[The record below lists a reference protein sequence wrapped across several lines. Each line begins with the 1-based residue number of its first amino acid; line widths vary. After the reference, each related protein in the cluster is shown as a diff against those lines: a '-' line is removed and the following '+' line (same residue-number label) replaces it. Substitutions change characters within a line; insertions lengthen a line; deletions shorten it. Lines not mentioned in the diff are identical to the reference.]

1 MHKGSI
7 LAADIGG
14 TNVRLGAYHDGALV
28 GSARFSTKT
37 DGALLNLMHGFAE
50 GMAMPPE
57 VVVAAAAGPVANNAV
72 ELTNAKQTLCG
83 AELQDAT
90 GAKEARIINDF
101 AAAAW
106 ATLAPLPEHLQ
117 VLQGAE
123 TPPEGTRLVIG
134 PGTGLGVGALAHVE
148 GRYASLPGEGG
159 HVGIAPRTRQ
169 ELEIFEALRA
179 HWPEVFFGDSLVI
192 EAEGILSGTGL
203 PFLYRAVQDVH
214 GGGVS
219 APDAADIM
227 RLAKHQEDTCAV
239 TTVEVFKAHLAKVA
253 GDQALALNA
262 AGVFLVGGVAMKNAW
277 LFDAAF
283 VSGFGKGG
291 RYDAER
297 SALNLYLLNVENFG
311 LEGAH
316 TYAEQLAADL

>member
-14 TNVRLGAYHDGALV
+14 TNVRLGAYVEGALV
-28 GSARFSTKT
+28 GSARYSTKT
-37 DGALLNLMHGFAE
+37 DGALLDLMHGFAE
-50 GMAMPPE
+50 GMTMPPE

-106 ATLAPLPEHLQ
+106 ATMAPTAEHLQ
-117 VLQGAE
+117 VLQGA
-123 TPPEGTRLVIG
+123 TQPPVGTRLVIG

-159 HVGIAPRTRQ
+159 HVGIAPRNRR
-169 ELEIFEALRA
+169 ELEAFEALRA

-203 PFLYRAVQDVH
+203 PFLYRAVQDVL
-214 GGGVS
+214 GSGS
-219 APDAADIM
+219 AQPDAAAIM
-227 RLAKHQEDTCAV
+227 QAAKEQSDACAV
-239 TTVEVFKAHLAKVA
+239 ETVAIFKAQLAKVA

-277 LFDAAF
+277 LFDEAF
-283 VSGFGKGG
+283 LQTFGQGG
-291 RYDAER
+291 RYSAER
-297 SALNLYLLNVENFG
+297 AKLNLYLLNVENFG

-316 TYAEQLAADL
+316 TYAEQLAAAL